1 MRKELGA
8 GVRRGQWEAGD
19 FEVPNAPLW
28 ADASRGAEGWMST
41 SRGSAPIRAE
51 GKKKE
56 KKEVKRD
63 KNNIFKE

>member
-19 FEVPNAPLW
+19 FEVPNAHRW
-28 ADASRGAEGWMST
+28 ADAGRGAEGWVSM
-41 SRGSAPIRAE
+41 SRGSAPVRAE
-51 GKKKE
+51 EKKKR